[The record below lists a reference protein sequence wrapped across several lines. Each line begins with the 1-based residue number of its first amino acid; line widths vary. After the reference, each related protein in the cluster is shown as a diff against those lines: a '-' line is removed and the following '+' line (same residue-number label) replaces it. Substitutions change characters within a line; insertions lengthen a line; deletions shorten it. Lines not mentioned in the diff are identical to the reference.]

1 MSALNFVARISRVTE
16 KRRGGLLREHDFRH
30 LWTADLASQL
40 GTRLSMMALPLLAVI
55 TLDASTFQAAALS
68 AAETAASLLLG
79 LFAGALVDRMR
90 CRPVLIVAD
99 LARFALLGS
108 IPVAALFGV
117 LGLPQL
123 YVVAFAAG
131 VGTVFFD
138 TAHTTYLPRLIG
150 REHLVEGN
158 SRLASNTSVAAVA
171 GSVGGGYLVQL
182 FTAPVAIAVDAV
194 SYLWSAL
201 WLATIRTGEPRP
213 ARPARPRLLGEI
225 GEGIRFVRRQPIL
238 AAIAGN
244 TATVLFFQAA
254 NQAIMMVFLVR
265 EVHLTPGVI
274 GLLGTVGLLGAL
286 ASSALTGRIARRLG
300 SARALWVSTV
310 LNGVGFLLYPLT
322 GPGLGLA
329 WYVLAGGL
337 TAFTIITRHVMA
349 VTARQQLCP
358 DRLLGRVNATMELM
372 TYGMMPLG
380 ALAGGVLG
388 TLLGLRTTLLVAGLA
403 ILAAS
408 LFLVLSPV
416 RRLRDLPAAERFDV
430 PAAAPSAG
438 VGTGPNEVG
447 GERVTE

>member
-1 MSALNFVARISRVTE
+1 MTKE
-16 KRRGGLLREHDFRH
+16 RRGGLLGEHDFRH

-40 GTRLSMMALPLLAVI
+40 GSRLSMMALPLLAVI
-55 TLDASTFQAAALS
+55 TLHASTFQAAALS
-68 AAETAASLLLG
+68 AAQTAASLLLG

-90 CRPVLIVAD
+90 CRPVLIAAD

-123 YVVAFAAG
+123 YAVAFAAG

-150 REHLVEGN
+150 RGQLVEGN
-158 SRLASNTSVAAVA
+158 SRLASNSSIAAVA

-182 FTAPVAIAVDAV
+182 CTAPVAIAVDAV
-194 SYLWSAL
+194 SYLWSAV
-201 WLATIRTGEPRP
+201 WLGTIRTGEPRP
-213 ARPARPRLLGEI
+213 ARPARPRLLHEI
-225 GEGIRFVRRQPIL
+225 GEGVRFVAGQPIL

-254 NQAIMMVFLVR
+254 NQAIMVVFLVR
-265 EVHLTPGVI
+265 EVHLTPGAI

-286 ASSALTGRIARRLG
+286 ASAALTGRIARRLG
-300 SARALWVSTV
+300 SARALCASTV

-322 GPGLGLA
+322 GPGLGLV

-358 DRLLGRVNATMELM
+358 DRLLGRVNATMELT
-372 TYGMMPLG
+372 TYGVMPLG
-380 ALAGGVLG
+380 ALAGGLLG
-388 TLLGLRTTLLVAGLA
+388 TLLGLRTTLVVSGCA

-416 RRLRDLPAAERFDV
+416 RRLRDLPAADHPDSA
-430 PAAAPSAG
+430 PAAADRSVAA
-438 VGTGPNEVG
+438 GTGPAQVG
-447 GERVTE
+447 GERVAE